1 MNTID
6 KQLQLTI
13 NTCKDFNEV
22 KDELTGWELNWD
34 EEYTFKFKDKEY
46 VFSLIDSGKSDESQN
61 GNYPEVYG
69 LKEI

>member
-22 KDELTGWELNWD
+22 KDELTGWELN
-34 EEYTFKFKDKEY
+34 
-46 VFSLIDSGKSDESQN
+46 
-61 GNYPEVYG
+61 
-69 LKEI
+69 

>member
-22 KDELTGWELNWD
+22 KDELTGWELNQD
-34 EEYTFKFKDKEY
+34 EEYTFKFKDNEY
-46 VFSLIDSGKSDESQN
+46 VVSLIDSGKSDESQN